1 MDSSQFNWLLE
12 HHMQHGYI
20 HYFFLLS
27 RVFTPLTDLI
37 IMNQYTDKYVPP
49 IFYVYCMLWI
59 PKLLSF
65 YLVFDE

>member
-1 MDSSQFNWLLE
+1 MVI
-12 HHMQHGYI
+12 YI
-20 HYFFLLS
+20 IFFLLS